1 MLWAT
6 VSGSV
11 VCCRLVSLAAGGG
24 VGWWGCVSESLVC
37 RWEVQE
43 KSCVMYCFLHE
54 VRVMFDNLDLSLLKP
69 YIKYHVLLTRN

>member
-11 VCCRLVSLAAGGG
+11 VCCRLVSLAAGG
-24 VGWWGCVSESLVC
+24 VGWGCVSESLVC

-43 KSCVMYCFLHE
+43 KLCVMYCFLLA
-54 VRVMFDNLDLSLLKP
+54 VRVMSDKLGFVC
-69 YIKYHVLLTRN
+69 HH